1 MIRFLLN
8 IGLAIVWCALTT
20 FDGWNFIGGFLVGAV
35 VVSVYSRATS
45 GEQYIAKAGRLLRFM
60 VYFCKLMIQ
69 TNMQVAWEVLTPKMH
84 QKPRIIRYP
93 IKGMTDIERTT
104 LANAITLTPGTL
116 VIDISPDERWL
127 YIHCMYAQDREAAV
141 REIDDLWNG
150 IRRGVF
156 A

>member
-8 IGLAIVWCALTT
+8 IILAVVWCALST
-20 FDGWNFIGGFLVGAV
+20 FNGWNFLGGFIVGAV

-45 GEQYIAKAGRLLRFM
+45 GEPYISNALRLCWFLG
-60 VYFCKLMIQ
+60 YFSKLLIV

-93 IKGMTDIERTT
+93 VAGMSDVERTT

-116 VIDISPDERWL
+116 VLDISPDERWL
-127 YIHCMYAQDREAAV
+127 YVHCMYAQDRDAAV
-141 REIDDLWNG
+141 EEIDELWNG
-150 IRRGVF
+150 LRRGVF